1 MLNILKISLSSKR
14 QSKGI
19 SPPRQIFKVY
29 NMNIFRFCFLVF
41 YVVMYCSVYVCTKDL
56 DGNKPIWLFRAIPG
70 LYLFLCR
77 MFLQFGIFVI
87 CTLRRNKMK
96 WNEMKYFWPDRISGS
111 FHQVKTR
118 FVRASLLRLWIGII
132 YSIILHCDFWIGKR
146 VSPCSRNTLISFS
159 FEEQWMCPI
168 K

>member
-1 MLNILKISLSSKR
+1 MLLLIIYVVILQKFLICTTILLEVVRQISLFPELKGQSAIVFSIPQFLNGTYSQIMLNILSISLSSKR

-41 YVVMYCSVYVCTKDL
+41 FVVMYCSVPVYVCTKDL

-87 CTLRRNKMK
+87 CTLCRNKMK
-96 WNEMKYFWPDRISGS
+96 
-111 FHQVKTR
+111 
-118 FVRASLLRLWIGII
+118 
-132 YSIILHCDFWIGKR
+132 
-146 VSPCSRNTLISFS
+146 
-159 FEEQWMCPI
+159 
-168 K
+168 